1 MKTAS
6 IERAAPASSTHAR
19 YEVLMI
25 EVSVA
30 QRQQLMFA
38 GLVTLGMAA
47 TVGGAL
53 GFEHIGGYIPC
64 ALCLLQR
71 DPYYYGI
78 PLGLLAILTSVLKL
92 PAWTT
97 RTLLGLVSIL
107 MLVGAGIGVYH
118 AGAEWHFWEGPSTC
132 ATTAEGISS
141 NVGDLLG
148 DLDAKHA
155 PSCTDAALRILGLSF
170 AGWNVI
176 ASLILAAIALRGAA
190 RAG

>member
-1 MKTAS
+1 
-6 IERAAPASSTHAR
+6 
-19 YEVLMI
+19 MI
-25 EVSVA
+25 DASVA
-30 QRQQLMFA
+30 QRQQLLLA
-38 GLVTLGMAA
+38 GLVTLGMAM

-78 PLGLLAILTSVLKL
+78 PLGVLAVLSSVLKA
-92 PAWTT
+92 PAWIT
-97 RTLLGLVSIL
+97 RTLLLLVGIL

-118 AGAEWHFWEGPSTC
+118 AGVEWHFWEGPSTC
-132 ATTAEGISS
+132 ATAAQGVSS
-141 NVGDLLG
+141 DVGDLLG

-155 PSCTDAALRILGLSF
+155 PSCTDAALRIFGLSF

-176 ASLILAAIALRGAA
+176 ASLILAAIALRGATKA
-190 RAG
+190 